1 MTLTKVALVDWFAY
15 SGESK
20 RHALCDIKS
29 LIEQEAIHA
38 LNFEEMFEDVKIGNG
53 ATRKSPIYI
62 LDIDATMILIT
73 GYDANRRAMVIKR
86 WRELDTGEATPA
98 FQLPTSLPEAL
109 RLAVHAGP
117 SFARPNRRANTKKKA
132 LCISAGGLIS
142 YA

>member
-20 RHALCDIKS
+20 RHVLRDIKS
-29 LIEQEAIHA
+29 LIEQRAIGQ
-38 LNFEEMFEDVKIGNG
+38 LNFEPSSYTNTQNKEQPE
-53 ATRKSPIYI
+53 YL
-62 LDIDATMILIT
+62 LDFDATMILIT

-109 RLAVHAGP
+109 HLAVHAGP